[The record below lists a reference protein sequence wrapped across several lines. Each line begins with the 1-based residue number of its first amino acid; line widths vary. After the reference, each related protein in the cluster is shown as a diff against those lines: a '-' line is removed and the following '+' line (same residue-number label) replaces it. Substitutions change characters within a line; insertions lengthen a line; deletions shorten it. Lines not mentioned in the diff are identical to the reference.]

1 MANGETG
8 RPAWEPTSE
17 QRFLVR
23 LMMTAGYTQERI
35 AEHLNITRPT
45 LRKYCRKEL
54 KDGKAQVLSGI
65 AISLYQTAANKKDPD
80 WFRAACFVM
89 KTQGG
94 WRETDRLELEHL
106 NQQEERPVLSIS
118 FAGGGPGHGQ
128 GLLTDGVV
136 SDGASE
142 GIVESEIAGL
152 VLSPGSERPS

>member
-1 MANGETG
+1 MANGEQG
-8 RPAWEPTSE
+8 RPAWAPTGE

-23 LMMTAGYTQERI
+23 LMMAAGYTQEKI
-35 AEHLNITRPT
+35 AEHLNVTRPT

-54 KDGKAQVLSGI
+54 QDGKAQVLSGI

-106 NQQEERPVLSIS
+106 NQQDERPVLSIS
-118 FAGGGPGHGQ
+118 FANGGPGHGQ
-128 GLLTDGVV
+128 ALLTDGVE
-136 SDGASE
+136 SDGVSE
-142 GIVESEIAGL
+142 GIIESEAKGL
-152 VLSPGSERPS
+152 ILSPGPERTS